1 MNSPKDSNITFATP
15 AIPSSRTRKRRAVDT
30 DETFKEI
37 GQNQKTSRKRGPN
50 NTTVNPFSSASEEEI
65 SGSKTLYGKVKSGKN
80 VGKIVDEWIDV
91 YDKSP
96 EGALQQMCQF
106 LISSSGCKGILTL
119 NYIKLGD
126 FKKVLVQ
133 LTECFDDV
141 SDYPLISNNAQYK
154 KFKQSFGDFL
164 LVFAGKS
171 KANILFDSILM
182 DGVCQLLTAMADS
195 PVRAFRHTSTFASM
209 KLCSAFVDI
218 IVSLVDLKDKNK
230 KQIDTATSRM
240 KNERNTEALEL
251 LMKQSGSIN
260 ERISDLTDMMSYMFK
275 SIFVH
280 RYRDVVPEI
289 RIICITQ
296 LGLWMLVYPEYFLT
310 DSYLKYI
317 SWSVYDTVPEVRLSC
332 LNALVPLYEKRDN
345 AERLEL
351 FTSRFLERICS
362 MVADVNVE
370 IACRACHLLKCVYKI
385 LPGLLD
391 VNICEPIYEYV
402 FTSHRSLAI
411 SAAQFLS
418 AQFFKPK
425 DVNSD
430 DYSEMIP
437 YMVMFLQSAGLHNH
451 ADYFV
456 DAMIDVHPMLKD
468 WKSMVELLLSDKHE
482 DLDVQLC
489 NILACA
495 IKQACTGESPPGRII
510 TTRKNA
516 TQIGKDVKLQQEE
529 KIKFSEVIIPHLATL
544 MQKFVSNEECLSD
557 LIHIS
562 TFIDVDLFMTNRWE
576 KYLEELLQIFD
587 TIIEQSINVEILSN
601 IVLTIHQLQKNI
613 SVNAKVQVFHQTISH
628 RLTVQLKQDVSYFIA
643 ENSIDK
649 DEKCSLISAL
659 VKVYAF
665 LTRDDLGKWNI
676 WDIVAPIFKTPG
688 KATDIDIVLPSFKC
702 LALYLTNQLKSIV
715 GGSSSIDSTPK
726 KTKNIN
732 GQISDFYKYSVFIL
746 NNFDTDVDD
755 VYQGIVDTLILVCN
769 NDLYKSST
777 SKVKIHYEADST
789 LVQTLINYLNNH
801 VFNASSSPSKNLSQE
816 ESFAL
821 VSRRREIL
829 AGFCKLIIY
838 GCISFINAKI
848 VLPYFHQYSK
858 DFGDIIK
865 TMMQKCRDIDKMQ
878 YAKAITKTLLELYE
892 KLKNED
898 DKNID
903 NSSKK
908 YIELKDLA
916 RKFHQSFG
924 IDSIKNRNAISII
937 HRDGILFS
945 MSNDENIPFLE
956 ILSEF
961 SSRLL
966 TQDKEVIL
974 KYLIKHCKVEEN
986 EMEGDSKYEPFI
998 LYKQSL
1004 L

>member
-1 MNSPKDSNITFATP
+1 MNSPKDSNINFVTP
-15 AIPSSRTRKRRAVDT
+15 AVPGTRTRKRRAT
-30 DETFKEI
+30 DNEEVSKEI
-37 GQNQKTSRKRGPN
+37 SQNQKTSRKRSNN
-50 NTTVNPFSSASEEEI
+50 NTNVNPFTTVPEEEI
-65 SGSKTLYGKVKSGKN
+65 SGPKTLYGKVKSGKN
-80 VGKIVDEWIDV
+80 VGKIVDEWIDI
-91 YDKSP
+91 YDKNP

-106 LISSSGCKGILTL
+106 LISSSGCKGVLTL
-119 NYIKLGD
+119 NFIKLGD
-126 FKKVLVQ
+126 FKKVLAL
-133 LTECFDDV
+133 LTECFEDTA
-141 SDYPLISNNAQYK
+141 DYPLVSSNAQYK

-164 LVFAGKS
+164 LIFASKS
-171 KANILFDSILM
+171 KANILFDSVLM

-195 PVRAFRHTSTFASM
+195 PVRAFRHTSTYASM

-240 KNERNTEALEL
+240 KNERNSEALEL

-317 SWSVYDTVPEVRLSC
+317 SWSVYDTVSDVRLAC
-332 LNALVPLYEKRDN
+332 LNALIPLYEKRN
-345 AERLEL
+345 NSERLEL

-362 MVADVNVE
+362 MVSDVNVE
-370 IACRACHLLKCVYKI
+370 IACKACYLLKCIYKI
-385 LPGLLD
+385 LPSLLD

-411 SAAQFLS
+411 AAAQFLS

-425 DVNSD
+425 NEHSD

-437 YMVMFLQSAGLHNH
+437 YLVMFLQSAGLHNH

-468 WKSMVELLLSDKHE
+468 WNSMIELLLSDKHE

-495 IKQACTGESPPGRII
+495 VKQACTGESPPGRII
-510 TTRKNA
+510 TTRRNA
-516 TQIGKDVKLQQEE
+516 TQIGKDIKMQQEE
-529 KIKFSEVIIPHLATL
+529 RIKLSEIIIPHLATL
-544 MQKFVSNEECLSD
+544 MQKFISNEECLAD

-576 KYLEELLQIFD
+576 KYLEDILQIFD

-628 RLTVQLKQDVSYFIA
+628 RLTVQLKQDMGYFIK
-643 ENSIDK
+643 EPSIDK

-659 VKVYAF
+659 TKVYAF

-676 WDIVAPIFKTPG
+676 WEIVTPLFKIPE
-688 KATDIDIVLPSFKC
+688 KATDLEIVLPAFKC
-702 LALYLTNQLKSIV
+702 LVLYLTNQLKSLV
-715 GGSSSIDSTPK
+715 GGVNSFDGTPK
-726 KTKNIN
+726 KVKNIN
-732 GQISDFYKYSVFIL
+732 GQINDFYKFSVSIL
-746 NNFDTDVDD
+746 KNFNTDIDD
-755 VYQGIVDTLILVCN
+755 VYHGVVDTLILVCN
-769 NDLYKSST
+769 NDLYKSSS
-777 SKVKIHYEADST
+777 SKVKIGYEPDSS
-789 LVQTLINYLNNH
+789 LVQSLIDYLNCH
-801 VFNASSSPSKNLSQE
+801 VFDVTPTSSKNLTQE

-821 VSRRREIL
+821 VSRKREIL
-829 AGFCKLIIY
+829 ASFCKLIVY
-838 GCISFINAKI
+838 GCISFSNARF
-848 VLPYFHQYSK
+848 VLPYFNQYSK

-878 YAKAITKTLLELYE
+878 YAKVIAKTLVECYD
-892 KLKNED
+892 KLKDEETNQ
-898 DKNID
+898 ID
-903 NSSKK
+903 TSSKK
-908 YIELKDLA
+908 FMELKDLA
-916 RKFHQSFG
+916 KKFHQSFG
-924 IDSIKNRNAISII
+924 IDPVKNRNAVSTI

-945 MSNDENIPFLE
+945 MFSDENIQFLE
-956 ILSEF
+956 ILFEF

-966 TQDKEVIL
+966 SQDKEVIL
-974 KYLIKHCKVEEN
+974 SYLMKHCKVDEN
-986 EMEGDSKYEPFI
+986 EMKNNKKYESI
-998 LYKQSL
+998 LLYKQSL
-1004 L
+1004 M